1 MSFIAPF
8 AVTGAVSLYVG
19 YKTYKSYYSNCEF
32 EELLEE
38 PLEESLEELIKD
50 FPEELMK
57 DFQEELMKDFQE
69 ELLEE
74 PLEEL
79 MKDFPEELL
88 EEPLEEIRKIA
99 KEMVNSIIENVVQ
112 NMENEQCSEEVIELH
127 SSEEVIELPKTR
139 KELEEVVLKD
149 EKKINKIIEEVKN
162 SENIELTNYDNIVKV
177 INKSLEKMDKKEDN
191 VRVVIDIEV
200 VDVETNNEN
209 VVEEIVKSPIQI
221 SRNQNNLKKRKKKK
235 NKKTN

>member
-57 DFQEELMKDFQE
+57 DFQEE
-69 ELLEE
+69 

-112 NMENEQCSEEVIELH
+112 NMENEQC
-127 SSEEVIELPKTR
+127 SEEVIELPKTR

-235 NKKTN
+235 NKKNN

>member
-32 EELLEE
+32 EELLE
-38 PLEESLEELIKD
+38 PSEELMKDFPEELMKDFPEELIKD

-57 DFQEELMKDFQE
+57 DFQ
-69 ELLEE
+69 EE

-235 NKKTN
+235 NKKNN

>member
-112 NMENEQCSEEVIELH
+112 NMENEQCSEEVIEL
-127 SSEEVIELPKTR
+127 PKTR